1 MQIKPV
7 SFSKVD
13 REYHLGDMSEVFL
26 KINNILKEEWR
37 GYVVEMDEFNLHLD
51 PKWFS
56 DDALKEIV
64 KAYNDVGWSV
74 TTKEDPENYVTL
86 IFKEQE

>member
-1 MQIKPV
+1 MQIKPI
-7 SFSKVD
+7 SFCEVN
-13 REYHLGDMSEVFL
+13 REYFFGDTSEVFL

-37 GYVVEMDEFNLHLD
+37 GHVVEIDEYNISLD
-51 PKWFS
+51 SKWFS

-64 KAYNDVGWSV
+64 KAYNDVGWNV
-74 TTKEDPENYVTL
+74 TTKQDEHDYVTL

>member
-1 MQIKPV
+1 MQIKPI
-7 SFSKVD
+7 SFDRVD

-37 GYVVEMDEFNLHLD
+37 GHVVEIDEYNTSLD
-51 PKWFS
+51 SKWFS

-64 KAYNDVGWSV
+64 KAYNDVGWTV
-74 TTKEDPENYVTL
+74 TTKQDEHDYVTL